1 MKQVIMLYACA
12 LFLCI
17 FAGLVVSLA
26 YHYSWW
32 WLFLLCIPISL
43 GWIPFIDIQ
52 KAVNSANLL
61 RFTILSVDLLI
72 VMAVLFVLAAYY
84 RVDEFSFLGMVYFVS
99 GGLFLLGLFVIC
111 LTIPNKWIEKRRE
124 KN

>member
-1 MKQVIMLYACA
+1 
-12 LFLCI
+12 
-17 FAGLVVSLA
+17 
-26 YHYSWW
+26 
-32 WLFLLCIPISL
+32 
-43 GWIPFIDIQ
+43 
-52 KAVNSANLL
+52 
-61 RFTILSVDLLI
+61 VDLLI